1 MAGLDPA
8 IHGLGD
14 SNGSGPSCS
23 DEETLSPP
31 VERYRVDLVCGVDG
45 RVKPGHDEDL
55 RAASSVNAQPTG
67 NLLQEAEA
75 YVISFRSAGSGWWRS
90 KADAA
95 SARYNFV
102 REPRRGRNFSI
113 WIPRNPLKS
122 PESAK
127 GIQGNPS
134 LFPWFYW
141 FSLVLFGGNS
151 RAGCIEAACAG
162 VGRARLDQEGP
173 PLKSAGSSASVRI
186 SKSGLPGRR
195 SRRWP

>member
-1 MAGLDPA
+1 MRGPDPAPGKGVMAGLDPA

-75 YVISFRSAGSGWWRS
+75 YVISFRSAGSGCWRS
-90 KADAA
+90 RVDET
-95 SARYNFV
+95 SARYNS
-102 REPRRGRNFSI
+102 EPRAETRKNFFI

-134 LFPWFYW
+134 LFPWFY
-141 FSLVLFGGNS
+141 LVFLGFIW
-151 RAGCIEAACAG
+151 RKL
-162 VGRARLDQEGP
+162 ARRLH
-173 PLKSAGSSASVRI
+173 
-186 SKSGLPGRR
+186 
-195 SRRWP
+195 